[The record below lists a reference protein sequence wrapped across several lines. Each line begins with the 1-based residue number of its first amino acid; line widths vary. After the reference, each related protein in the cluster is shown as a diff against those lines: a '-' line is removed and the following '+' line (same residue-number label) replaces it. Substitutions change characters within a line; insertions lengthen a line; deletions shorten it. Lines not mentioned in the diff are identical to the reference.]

1 MGSRNEIETYF
12 TQPQAGTVLL
22 YSAEEFVRARLTLRT
37 AGPVAIGTREEL
49 APVLS
54 GRGIQLVPDDE
65 YEVVI
70 PAGQRLYIISE
81 AVNRVNFTIEPI
93 PWLEQI
99 MRGMGGGFQRL
110 SDLLSLIAG
119 RKPEPL
125 SQAASAGGRATPVSL
140 PRTRPYESLLER
152 FKR

>member
-1 MGSRNEIETYF
+1 MRNEIETYF

-37 AGPVAIGTREEL
+37 AGPVAVGTREEL

-54 GRGIQLVPDDE
+54 GRGIQLVPNDE

-99 MRGMGGGFQRL
+99 LRGMGSGFQRL
-110 SDLLSLIAG
+110 SDLMSLVAG
-119 RKPEPL
+119 RKPQPL
-125 SQAASAGGRATPVSL
+125 ADMPNGGGASPVSL
-140 PRTRPYESLLER
+140 PHTRPYENLLKR
-152 FKR
+152 FSK